1 MLQALIGFSIRN
13 KLVVAI
19 GVLAIMAWGGYALT
33 QIPIDANPDI
43 TNNQVQ
49 VVTQSSSLAAQEMEQ
64 FITFPLET
72 SLRNIPGVT
81 EIRSVS
87 RFGLSV
93 ITVVFEDD
101 VDLFL
106 ARQLVSEKLK
116 ESEAALLSGG
126 SSPQMAP
133 ITTGLGEIYQYVLR
147 PAPGYEAEYDATQLR
162 TIQDWIVKRQLAGV
176 AGVVEVSSMGGFLKQ
191 YEVSVNPDQLRAHD
205 VTMAEL
211 FTALSLNN
219 ANTGG
224 SYIEKGSEAFFIRGE
239 GMVHSAEEI
248 GQIVIK
254 TINQTPL
261 LVADVANV
269 RIGHAVRY
277 GAMTQ
282 NGTGEVVG
290 GIVMMLKGA
299 SSEKTI
305 KGVKARMEEVRKTLP
320 KGLVL
325 EPFLDRTVLIDKAIH
340 TVAKNLIEGG
350 LIVIVVLLVLLGNLR
365 AGLIVASVIPLCM
378 LFALGMM
385 NTFGVSANLMSLG
398 AIDFGLLVDGAV
410 IIIEGMIFYLV
421 HHQGVLKEQMDDV
434 AQQSAE
440 RMMQSALFGQLI
452 ILIVY
457 FPILSLTGIEG
468 KMFRPM
474 ALTVGFALLGA
485 MILCITY
492 IPMMAAAFLK
502 PDTKESAFSEKIM
515 HGLHRLYDPLIRKA
529 LRFRAVILGLSLVLL
544 GISVWVFTRMGGEFI
559 PNLDEGDLAISLTL
573 KPGSSLSQTVETTTK
588 VEKILKTSFPEVE
601 TVVSKI
607 GTAEIPTD
615 PMPIEAADIMVRLKE
630 PNEWVTTHDKAVL
643 VEKMK
648 AALET
653 LPGLNL
659 EFTQPIQLRF
669 NELMTGVKSDV
680 AIKIYGEDLD
690 TLHIRANQIAG
701 IIHNIDGVSDI
712 KVEQIVGLPQML
724 VSYNRARLA
733 QYGVNVSALN
743 QVIKTAFA
751 GETAGVVFEGEKRFD
766 LVVRLDSSHRQ
777 DITDIRQIYVDLPNG
792 NQVPLEE
799 LASVRYSNAPMQIS
813 RDNARRRITIGMNVR
828 GRDVESLIGE
838 IQQVL
843 SQKVKLPPNYS
854 ITYGGQFE
862 NLVKAKSRL
871 MVAVPVSLLLIF
883 VLLFFTFGSVRQALM
898 IYSAIPL
905 SAIGGIWAL
914 ELRGLPFSISAGVGF
929 IALFGIAVLNG
940 IVLISYFNQ
949 LKQEGHSQLFKR
961 ILLGTSVRFRPVV
974 MTAAVASL
982 GFLPM
987 ALSTTAGAEVQRPL
1001 ATVVIGGLVSAT
1013 LLTLVVLPILYSYLD
1028 RSVKVS
1034 KKGSVVMSLLLV
1046 SLLSS
1051 FPTQAQK
1058 LTLDQ
1063 ALTQALERNQH
1074 LQSAGVSIQ
1083 VQEKLRRSAFDIP
1096 KTSLDYQRGQIQG
1109 ANRDYTF
1116 NAVQSFALPGLY
1128 QSQRRFQEAQVDLA
1142 QKNFR
1147 VTKNELMRQVK
1158 LSYYHLLVLY
1168 ARQAV
1173 LQQQDSVFT
1182 KAAFAANVRL
1192 RTGES
1197 NRLEQITAQ
1206 ARQRDIRT
1214 QIRSLQS
1221 QIKIARQALGIYLQQ
1236 PEGVEIDTSQSL
1248 RITPNPKLSILAE
1261 NNPELQLLAS
1271 QQQSEERRIS
1281 VEKNRLLPDLR
1292 LGYLNQSFERKGGF
1306 QAVQVGVSLPIVSGW
1321 YKSRIE
1327 AARLSAQ
1334 ATRIEYEY
1342 QASRLTGLASINQQE
1357 VLRTAQNLEYYTA
1370 TALPQANFILANAEK
1385 SYVAGEIEYVEFVQA
1400 SLQAWQIKEEYLN
1413 QVAAYNQ
1420 AVIELE
1426 SLVLPIE

>member
-19 GVLAIMAWGGYALT
+19 GVLAIMAWGSYALT
-33 QIPIDANPDI
+33 QLPIDANPDI

-72 SLRNIPGVT
+72 NLRNIPGVT

-101 VDLFL
+101 VDLYL
-106 ARQLVSEKLK
+106 ARQLVSEKIK
-116 ESEAALLSGG
+116 ESEGSLLAGG

-147 PAPGYEAEYDATQLR
+147 PAPGYEAEYDATELR
-162 TIQDWIVKRQLAGV
+162 TIQDWVIKRQLAGV
-176 AGVVEVSSMGGFLKQ
+176 PGVVEVSSLGGYLKQ
-191 YEVSVNPDQLRAHD
+191 YEVSVNPDKLRSYE
-205 VTMAEL
+205 VTIAEL

-224 SYIEKGSEAFFIRGE
+224 SYIEKGPEAFFIRGE
-239 GMVHSAEEI
+239 GMVHTAEEI

-261 LVADVANV
+261 LVADVADV

-277 GAMTQ
+277 GALTR
-282 NGTGEVVG
+282 NGEGEGVG
-290 GIVMMLKGA
+290 GIVLMLKGA

-305 KGVKARMEEVRKTLP
+305 KAVKTRMEEVKKTLP

-325 EPFLDRTVLIDKAIH
+325 EPFLDRTVLIEKAIH

-350 LIVIVVLLVLLGNLR
+350 IIVIVVLLVLLGNLR

-378 LFALGMM
+378 LFALGLM

-421 HHQGVLKEQMDDV
+421 HHQGVLKENMDEV

-492 IPMMAAAFLK
+492 VPMMAAAFLK

-515 HGLHRLYDPLIRKA
+515 HGLHRFYDPLIRKA
-529 LRFRAVILGLSLVLL
+529 LHFRSAVLIVSFLLL
-544 GISVWVFTRMGGEFI
+544 GVSVWVFTRMGGEFI
-559 PNLDEGDLAISLTL
+559 PNLDEGDMAISLTL
-573 KPGSSLSQTVETTTK
+573 KPGSSLSQTIETTTK

-601 TVVSKI
+601 EVVSKI

-615 PMPIEAADIMVRLKE
+615 PMPIEAGDIIVRLKE
-630 PNEWVTTHDKAVL
+630 PSEWVTTHDKAAL

-690 TLHIRANQIAG
+690 TLYNRANQIAG
-701 IIHNIDGVSDI
+701 IIHTIPGASDI

-743 QVIKTAFA
+743 QIVKTAFA
-751 GETAGVVFEGEKRFD
+751 GEAAGVVFEGEKRFD
-766 LVVRLDSSHRQ
+766 LVVRLDSMHRQ
-777 DITDIRQIYVDLPNG
+777 DITDIRQMYVDLPNG

-813 RDNARRRITIGMNVR
+813 RDNARRRITIGLNVR

-838 IQQVL
+838 IQPL
-843 SQKVKLPPNYS
+843 LAEKVKLPPNYS

-871 MVAVPVSLLLIF
+871 LVAVPVSLLLIF

-949 LKQEGHSQLFKR
+949 LKAEGHSSVFKR
-961 ILLGTSVRFRPVV
+961 ILRGTAVRFRPVV

-1028 RSVKVS
+1028 RSVRVR
-1034 KKGSVVMSLLLV
+1034 KKASVASGILVFGLLLSV
-1046 SLLSS
+1046 
-1051 FPTQAQK
+1051 PGQAQK
-1058 LTLDQ
+1058 LTLAQ
-1063 ALTQALERNQH
+1063 AVTQAVERNQH
-1074 LQSAGVSIQ
+1074 LQSADVSVQ
-1083 VQEKLRRSAFDIP
+1083 VQEKLRRSVYDIP
-1096 KTSLDYQRGQIQG
+1096 KISVDYQRGQIQG
-1109 ANRDYTF
+1109 VNRDYTL
-1116 NAVQSFALPGLY
+1116 NVVQSFALPGVY
-1128 QSQRRFQEAQVDLA
+1128 QSQRRFQEAQVEVA
-1142 QKNFR
+1142 QQNFR
-1147 VTKNELMRQVK
+1147 VTKNELIRQVK
-1158 LSYYHLLVLY
+1158 LSYYDLLVLH
-1168 ARQAV
+1168 ARLRV
-1173 LQQQDSVFT
+1173 LEQQDSVFT
-1182 KAAFAANVRL
+1182 KAAFAVGVRL

-1197 NRLEQITAQ
+1197 NRLEQVTAQ

-1214 QIRSLQS
+1214 QIRSLNT
-1221 QIKIARQALGIYLQQ
+1221 QINMAQRALGIWLQQ

-1248 RITPNPKLSILAE
+1248 RITSRANLSIHPE
-1261 NNPELQLLAS
+1261 SNPQLQLLAS
-1271 QQQSEERRIS
+1271 QQQSDERRVSI
-1281 VEKNRLLPDLR
+1281 EKSRLLPDFR
-1292 LGYLNQSFERKGGF
+1292 LGYLNQSFERLGGF

-1321 YKSRIE
+1321 YQSRIQ
-1327 AARLSAQ
+1327 AARLNAQ
-1334 ATRIEYEY
+1334 ATRLEYEY
-1342 QASRLTGLASINQQE
+1342 QASRLIGLASIHQQE
-1357 VLRTAQNLEYYTA
+1357 VARTAQNLEYYTS
-1370 TALPQANFILANAEK
+1370 TALPQSNFILSNAEK

-1400 SLQAWQIKEEYLN
+1400 SLQAWQIKEEYLT